1 MTRETTASRV
11 REVMAALFQILVEE
25 LTDETSPGTLP
36 AWDSLGHLNLVVE
49 LEQEFGIS
57 LSPERVESMV
67 SLPAVIS
74 AVEAEL
80 PR

>member
-1 MTRETTASRV
+1 VSALLERAD
-11 REVMAALFQILVEE
+11 AAVAEGRRAL
-25 LTDETSPGTLP
+25 
-36 AWDSLGHLNLVVE
+36 A
-49 LEQEFGIS
+49 

-67 SLPAVIS
+67 SVPAVIS